1 LIIYQGLIPFCIDSD
16 ILNDTHVGMNE
27 LHRMEKTRMADKSLL
42 KRAQALR
49 KASGSE
55 LMSGNEFGFDK
66 SSGISFEDQ
75 KDILSHIERVAQ
87 SSRILAGPDTWKVRP
102 NKRGAFL
109 PIVVNVAALLAIAG
123 GIFGLSKA
131 FSPDTQSVRNG
142 SATLSSAE
150 GRLLQEIK
158 RESEGKIQEKDKEIA
173 SIQERMLALD
183 KEKEQLRLSIDERIK
198 AKEAELRDQ
207 LKVELE
213 KERQRLIAQ
222 GLSEA
227 AIQEKLKE
235 FEKRKT
241 EEFRAQLD
249 EFAKKAD
256 AERAALQVN
265 LDKARDEY
273 KKSLS
278 DATAERQR
286 IQDESRQREQELR
299 AQLDDKSKAL
309 EAERART
316 AVSLQAAQSELTR
329 LNADASRVKA
339 VEDRL
344 LGLYA
349 SARQSLRDGRIDDA
363 ANTLVALR
371 AYLSSADVAAIPA
384 LSTRRELDLF
394 TADLIERA
402 IGTERA
408 KSGAD
413 TTSVT
418 NALDAL
424 ASIRAQIDSARK
436 AVAAGDRTAAA
447 SAYRA
452 ALSTT
457 KELEE
462 AGTFLEGTW
471 KTDLEAKSAELEA
484 ANAERDA
491 LARDLAAS
499 TKSAMGGIN
508 TAGKDSRALEAAFGR
523 LLANLPLGPGE
534 AAQAYTYIK
543 DAGAREAEAARR
555 ATDSAAA
562 GAPLRSAAADLSAEK
577 YFDAIIGFASVLT
590 RYPAAEQAT
599 QAIEGLRQAGRS
611 LAQALQDSRDRAA
624 ERIGT
629 LEARLAEARDR
640 IDALKAE
647 ADAAKAAGKTTAAT
661 SAAPAPGATAS
672 AASSAEY
679 AALQAEKAKVES
691 DLATAQARY
700 DSVATAYQAYAG
712 DEDSILTAGG
722 DLAVIEARTRLDAFL
737 SSPAIA
743 SAMPGM
749 RERIARYFAAF
760 QTAGQKDVLFNAA
773 DIVDGA
779 VRIKDPAVRTRY
791 FADLEARY
799 EGNAAML
806 EFLKSVRETF
816 R

>member
-1 LIIYQGLIPFCIDSD
+1 
-16 ILNDTHVGMNE
+16 
-27 LHRMEKTRMADKSLL
+27 L

-55 LMSGNEFGFDK
+55 LMAGNEFGFDK
-66 SSGISFEDQ
+66 SSGISVEDQ

-87 SSRILAGPDTWKVRP
+87 SSRILAGPDTWKVRAK
-102 NKRGAFL
+102 NRGAFL

-123 GIFGLSKA
+123 GIFGLTRA
-131 FSPDTQSVRNG
+131 FSADTH
-142 SATLSSAE
+142 ATATGTVALTSAE

-158 RESEGKIQEKDKEIA
+158 REAEGKIQEKDKEIA

-183 KEKEQLRLSIDERIK
+183 KEKEQLRLSVDERIK
-198 AKEAELRDQ
+198 AKEAELKDQ

-213 KERQRLIAQ
+213 RERQRLIAQ

-227 AIQEKLKE
+227 TIQERLKE

-241 EEFRAQLD
+241 EEFRTQLD
-249 EFAKKAD
+249 EFAKKAE

-265 LDKARDEY
+265 LDRARDEY
-273 KKSLS
+273 RKSLS

-286 IQDESRQREQELR
+286 IQDESRQREQALR

-309 EAERART
+309 EAERAKT
-316 AVSLQAAQSELTR
+316 ADTLKAAQSELTR
-329 LNADASRVKA
+329 LNADASMVKA

-371 AYLSSADVAAIPA
+371 SYLASADVAAVPA

-402 IGTERA
+402 ITAERA

-418 NALDAL
+418 TALDAL
-424 ASIRAQIDSARK
+424 ATIRSQIDSARK
-436 AVAAGDRTAAA
+436 ALASGDRVAAAA
-447 SAYRA
+447 AYRA
-452 ALSTT
+452 ALSAT

-462 AGTFLEGTW
+462 AGTYLEGSW
-471 KTDLEAKSAELEA
+471 KTDLATKSAELDA
-484 ANAERDA
+484 ANAA
-491 LARDLAAS
+491 TRDLAAN
-499 TKSAMGGIN
+499 TKSAMGAISA
-508 TAGKDSRALEAAFGR
+508 AGRDSRALEAAFTK

-534 AAQAYTYIK
+534 AAQAYAYIK

-555 ATDSAAA
+555 ASDSAAA
-562 GAPLRSAAADLSAEK
+562 GAPLRNAAADLSADK
-577 YFDAIIGFASVLT
+577 YFDAIIGFASILT
-590 RYPAAEQAT
+590 KYPAAEQAA
-599 QAIEGLRQAGRS
+599 QATEGLRQAGRS
-611 LAQALQDSRDRAA
+611 LAQALQDSRDKAA
-624 ERIGT
+624 ERIAT

-640 IDALKAE
+640 IDTLKAE
-647 ADAAKAAGKTTAAT
+647 ADAAKAAGKTAPAT
-661 SAAPAPGATAS
+661 SAAPAPGATS
-672 AASSAEY
+672 SVVSSAEY
-679 AALQAEKAKVES
+679 TALQAEKAKVEA
-691 DLATAQARY
+691 DLAAAQARY

-712 DEDSILTAGG
+712 DEDRILARGG
-722 DLAVIEARTRLDAFL
+722 DLAIIEARTRLDAFL

-743 SAMPGM
+743 AAMPGM

-760 QTAGQKDVLFNAA
+760 QSAGQKDVLFNAA

-799 EGNAAML
+799 ASNAAML

>member
-1 LIIYQGLIPFCIDSD
+1 
-16 ILNDTHVGMNE
+16 
-27 LHRMEKTRMADKSLL
+27 MADKSLL

-55 LMSGNEFGFDK
+55 LMSSNEFGFDK
-66 SSGISFEDQ
+66 SSGISVEDQ

-102 NKRGAFL
+102 DKRGAFL

-131 FSPDTQSVRNG
+131 FSPDTQSVQNG

-249 EFAKKAD
+249 EFAKKAE

-309 EAERART
+309 EAERAKT

-418 NALDAL
+418 DALDAL

-452 ALSTT
+452 ALSAT

-462 AGTFLEGTW
+462 AGTFLEGSW
-471 KTDLEAKSAELEA
+471 KTDLAAKSAELDA
-484 ANAERDA
+484 ANAA
-491 LARDLAAS
+491 LDMTRDLAAN
-499 TKSAMGGIN
+499 TKSAMGAIN
-508 TAGKDSRALEAAFGR
+508 AAGRDAKALEAAFGR

-599 QAIEGLRQAGRS
+599 QATEGLRQAGRS
-611 LAQALQDSRDRAA
+611 LAQALQDSRDKAA

-640 IDALKAE
+640 IEALKAE

-661 SAAPAPGATAS
+661 SAVPATGTAT
-672 AASSAEY
+672 SAEY
-679 AALQAEKAKVES
+679 AALQAAKAEVEA
-691 DLATAQARY
+691 DLAAAQARY

-712 DEDSILTAGG
+712 DEDRILTAGG

-743 SAMPGM
+743 SVMPGM

-799 EGNAAML
+799 ASNAAML

>member
-1 LIIYQGLIPFCIDSD
+1 M
-16 ILNDTHVGMNE
+16 V
-27 LHRMEKTRMADKSLL
+27 DKSLL

-55 LMSGNEFGFDK
+55 LMAGNEFGFDK
-66 SSGISFEDQ
+66 SSGISVEDQ

-102 NKRGAFL
+102 QKRGAFL
-109 PIVVNVAALLAIAG
+109 PIAVNVVAILAIAG
-123 GIFGLSKA
+123 GIYGLTRA
-131 FSPDTQSVRNG
+131 FSSDTRVATTG
-142 SATLSSAE
+142 SAVLTSAE

-158 RESEGKIQEKDKEIA
+158 REAEGKIQEKDKEIA

-183 KEKEQLRLSIDERIK
+183 KEKEKLRLSVDERIQ
-198 AKEAELRDQ
+198 AKEAELKDQ

-213 KERQRLIAQ
+213 RERERLVAQ
-222 GLSEA
+222 GLSEVA
-227 AIQEKLKE
+227 VQERLKE

-241 EEFRAQLD
+241 EEFRTQLD
-249 EFAKKAD
+249 AFTKQAE

-273 KKSLS
+273 RKSLS

-286 IQDESRQREQELR
+286 IQDESRQREQQLR
-299 AQLDDKSKAL
+299 SQLDEKSKAL

-316 AVSLQAAQSELTR
+316 AANLQAAQSELTR

-363 ANTLVALR
+363 ANSLVALR
-371 AYLSSADVAAIPA
+371 AYLASADVAAVPA

-394 TADLIERA
+394 TADLIDRA
-402 IGTERA
+402 ITAERA

-418 NALDAL
+418 AALDAL
-424 ASIRAQIDSARK
+424 AAIRSQIDSARK
-436 AVAAGDRTAAA
+436 ALAAGDRVAAA
-447 SAYRA
+447 AAYRA
-452 ALSTT
+452 ALSAT

-462 AGTFLEGTW
+462 AGTYLEGSL
-471 KTDLEAKSAELEA
+471 KTDLAAKSAELDA
-484 ANAERDA
+484 ANAARDA
-491 LARDLAAS
+491 LARDLATT
-499 TKSAMGGIN
+499 TKSAMAAIN
-508 TAGKDSRALEAAFGR
+508 ASGKDSRALEAAFTR

-534 AAQAYTYIK
+534 ASQAYAYIK

-555 ATDSAAA
+555 TSDSAAA
-562 GAPLRSAAADLSAEK
+562 GAPLRSATADLSADK
-577 YFDAIIGFASVLT
+577 YVDALTGFASILM
-590 RYPAAEQAT
+590 RYPAAEQAP
-599 QAIEGLRQAGRS
+599 QASEGLRQAGRS

-624 ERIGT
+624 ERIAT

-640 IDALKAE
+640 IDTLKAE

-661 SAAPAPGATAS
+661 SAAPAAGTTSS
-672 AASSAEY
+672 AASTAEY
-679 AALQAEKAKVES
+679 AALQAEKAKVEA
-691 DLATAQARY
+691 DLAAAMARY
-700 DSVATAYQAYAG
+700 DSIATAYQAYAG
-712 DEDSILTAGG
+712 DEDRILAGGG
-722 DLAVIEARTRLDAFL
+722 DLAMIEARTRLDTFL

-743 SAMPGM
+743 AAMPGM

-779 VRIKDPAVRTRY
+779 VRIKDPAVRIRY

-799 EGNAAML
+799 AGNAAML